1 MADPTRRSTRFSMRS
16 KQIGQ
21 LLLDNGDVQ
30 SEQIA
35 AALEQQEQSGG
46 MIGQI
51 LQANGACNAQTI
63 SQALLKQVQ
72 VTDVKPEELTVPPE
86 VSGLVN
92 REFCEAEKLC
102 PFEQLGS
109 LLCIVMGNPLNRR
122 AISQIE
128 QNTRLKVK
136 SFKSVWPKIKDLI
149 DRTYNAPQEEEQQ
162 LQAEGEGEMVLE
174 QGGEQSVELGGEQGD
189 FSLEQ
194 NDAPTLEMQDEPL
207 IAEEP
212 AQPAIIR
219 TPAARQAPPQQRRQ
233 QPPPQAPDLKIKGI
247 ENLDEANAEVIETNR
262 RGLSARPRQLT
273 PEESGQR
280 PKVVKVAKVNVNLDE
295 LDITSGE
302 VVKTGGIEDD
312 EQLEEMAHDGVIHPV
327 PLKMVHDSY
336 FFENGKAPLGER
348 SDELLVIISELPQAE
363 TVAQSIGELREQL
376 AANPP
381 KPKAA
386 ERSIA
391 RASAVAVHAASA
403 ASATAVADR
412 PLELQPSPI
421 AIMQA
426 VPIAEIEFQRFVAKL
441 GEDPVGEWDWQ
452 FSASGP
458 IAVTEYEEN

>member
-63 SQALLKQVQ
+63 AQALLKQVQ
-72 VTDVKPEELTVPPE
+72 VTDVKPEELTVPYE
-86 VSGLVN
+86 IATLVN

-128 QNTRLKVK
+128 QNTHLKVK

-149 DRTYNAPQEEEQQ
+149 ERTYNAPQEGEAQQ
-162 LQAEGEGEMVLE
+162 VEAGEVALE
-174 QGGEQSVELGGEQGD
+174 QGGEQGD

-194 NDAPTLEMQDEPL
+194 NNEAPTIEIPQDDPL
-207 IAEEP
+207 LADEP

-219 TPAARQAPPQQRRQ
+219 TPAARQSQPPQRRQ
-233 QPPPQAPDLKIKGI
+233 AAPPPQAPDLKIKGI
-247 ENLDEANAEVIETNR
+247 DDLDEANAEVIETNR
-262 RGLSARPRQLT
+262 RGLSARPRPLT

-280 PKVVKVAKVNVNLDE
+280 PKVVKVAKVNVNLDD

-312 EQLEEMAHDGVIHPV
+312 EHLEEIAYDGVVHPV

-348 SDELLVIISELPQAE
+348 SDELLLIISEVPLAE

-391 RASAVAVHAASA
+391 RASAVAVQAVAT
-403 ASATAVADR
+403 ASATATVDR

-452 FSASGP
+452 FSAPGP